1 MLRVI
6 ITNGTGGSGKDTFY
20 YYAAA
25 EIIGR
30 KDIHAVSNKYSYV
43 DWTRHVLHL
52 LNFDTDN
59 KTPAMR
65 TLMSDLNRA
74 FEKYD
79 DIPFNMCVKKI
90 EQQERRDKQYS
101 CDYYLFLDVRSP
113 EVIDRF
119 KAKYPDILT
128 VLVDNGTINTDT
140 ELDSGVYD
148 YNYDYVVKNTG
159 TLDDLRAEAERFV
172 EKLVKGEI

>member
-6 ITNGTGGSGKDTFY
+6 ITNGTGGSGKDTFCK
-20 YYAAA
+20 YAAT
-25 EIIGR
+25 EINER
-30 KDIHAVSNKYSYV
+30 KDIHAVSNRYSYV
-43 DWTRHVLHL
+43 DWTRHVLQL

-65 TLMSDLNRA
+65 TLLADMNRA
-74 FEKYD
+74 FEEYD
-79 DIPFNMCVKKI
+79 DIPFKMCVKKI
-90 EQQERRDKQYS
+90 EQQERWDKQYP

-119 KAKYPDILT
+119 KAKYPNILT
-128 VLVDNGTINTDT
+128 VLIDRGTLNTDT
-140 ELDSGVYD
+140 ELDSGVYN

-159 TLDDLRAEAERFV
+159 TLDDLRVEAERFV